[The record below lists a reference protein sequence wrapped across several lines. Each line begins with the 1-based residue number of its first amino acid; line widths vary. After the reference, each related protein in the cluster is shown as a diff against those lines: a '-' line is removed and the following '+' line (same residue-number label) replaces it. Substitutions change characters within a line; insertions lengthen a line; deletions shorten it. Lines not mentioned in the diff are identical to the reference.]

1 MALKKAKN
9 LLGFHAATDMREKQE
24 TANGFADS
32 ATQVD
37 AGCPHASIP
46 NPFVRDLPSTDLTAF
61 APILSVPDKIEANRS
76 PAWVL
81 HRHRQ
86 DLGQDLGLEAR
97 APNEIS

>member
-9 LLGFHAATDMREKQE
+9 LVGFHAATDMPRKQK
-24 TANGFADS
+24 TANGFAGS

-37 AGCPHASIP
+37 VGCPHASIP
-46 NPFVRDLPSTDLTAF
+46 NALSDGLPSTDLTAF
-61 APILSVPDKIEANRS
+61 RPIVSVPGKIEANRS

-86 DLGQDLGLEAR
+86 DLGLAAR
-97 APNEIS
+97 VPSEIS